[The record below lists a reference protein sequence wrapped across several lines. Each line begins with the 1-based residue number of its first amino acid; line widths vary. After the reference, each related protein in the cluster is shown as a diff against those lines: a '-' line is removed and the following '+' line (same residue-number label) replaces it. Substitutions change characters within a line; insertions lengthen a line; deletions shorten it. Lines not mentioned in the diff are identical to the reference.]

1 MPAVTRKMADLKDEI
16 LVKID
21 KKFCEFK
28 PDFIT
33 EIKGQI
39 KNEVS
44 EAIGAEIGKR
54 KELEWVF

>member
-21 KKFCEFK
+21 KKICEFK

-44 EAIGAEIGKR
+44 EAIGAEIRKR
-54 KELEWVF
+54 KELE